1 VQLLDLHLDP
11 RDQGRLSRMQFDD
24 LCERFQR
31 LGLPRAGERTHPDRA
46 LVAEARSQVEQAVI
60 DDDFLAD
67 CMALELDL
75 IESGRPR
82 HGLTPF
88 VVLPDLGIRCAF
100 GYWSPGQTAGAH
112 EHTAWTVT
120 ALCRNTLE
128 VLTYNRAETYR
139 TRQLVPKNRFQATA
153 GRVGFIFEPSI
164 HEPRNVSADWSL
176 SLHITSPRDGEPAE
190 DTIEPLDVLRP
201 RRRPFAAGGPYAEVI
216 AARRRQH
223 CVHQLARVARGMP
236 VRRARELIDR
246 CFALGATKT
255 RTLLARETPRLQ
267 PAFLAAP
274 SIYRRTHRDLALST
288 RGDGDMMALDV
299 ATPNGPIEA
308 LAIDTAAGDALTFIA
323 RAHRFAADALPGD
336 LSGDERM
343 AIVTALEE
351 SGILTRE
358 RSHDDD

>member
-1 VQLLDLHLDP
+1 
-11 RDQGRLSRMQFDD
+11 MQFDD

-31 LGLPRAGERTHPDRA
+31 LGLPREGELTHPDRA
-46 LVAEARSQVEQAVI
+46 LVAQARSQVQQAVI

-88 VVLPDLGIRCAF
+88 AVLPDLGIRCAF

-128 VLTYNRAETYR
+128 VQTYSRAETYR

-164 HEPRNVSADWSL
+164 HEPRNVSSDWSL

-190 DTIEPLDVLRP
+190 DAIEPLDVLRP
-201 RRRPFAAGGPYAEVI
+201 RRQPFPANSPYAEVI
-216 AARRRQH
+216 AARRRQR
-223 CVHQLARVARGMP
+223 CIHQLARVARDMT
-236 VRRARELIDR
+236 VRRADELTER

-255 RTLLARETPRLQ
+255 RGLIARETTRLQ
-267 PAFLAAP
+267 PALLAAP
-274 SIYRRTHRDLALST
+274 STYRRTHRDVALST
-288 RGDGDMMALDV
+288 RRDGDMMALDV
-299 ATPNGPIEA
+299 ATPNGLIEA
-308 LAIDTAAGDALTFIA
+308 LAIDMAAGDALSFIA
-323 RAHRFAADALPGD
+323 QAHRFVPDALPGD
-336 LSGDERM
+336 LSGEERL

-358 RSHDDD
+358 RSHDDA